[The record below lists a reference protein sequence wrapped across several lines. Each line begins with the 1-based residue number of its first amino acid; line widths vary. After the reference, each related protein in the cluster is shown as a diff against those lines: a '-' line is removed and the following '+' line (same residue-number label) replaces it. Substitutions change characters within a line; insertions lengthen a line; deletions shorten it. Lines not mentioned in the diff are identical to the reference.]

1 MKINHFEAPVERDEH
16 IVWERLIMGDDQSL
30 VYIYRK
36 YADVLFRYGRQF
48 TSRSDFIRDCIQELF
63 YNLIDKRSNLS
74 SVKSIKAY
82 LLTALKRRILRDLK
96 KEERL
101 KLNEEAFNFS
111 FSESSFSMPN
121 NLGEREF
128 NIIQRKL
135 NLLPVNQRE
144 VILLHFYEGLSYEEI
159 ANIMSIKVRSARA
172 LTYRALESLE
182 KQLLPY
188 KGSLYGSLFYF
199 FEIIH
204 S

>member
-1 MKINHFEAPVERDEH
+1 
-16 IVWERLIMGDDQSL
+16 
-30 VYIYRK
+30 
-36 YADVLFRYGRQF
+36 
-48 TSRSDFIRDCIQELF
+48 
-63 YNLIDKRSNLS
+63 
-74 SVKSIKAY
+74 
-82 LLTALKRRILRDLK
+82 
-96 KEERL
+96 
-101 KLNEEAFNFS
+101 
-111 FSESSFSMPN
+111 MPN